1 MLWDIQKVDISL
13 TYFLSQYEIQKI
25 RYKERVKKSGEV
37 NCPNTTDTLPIPHSH
52 KLYLYQQLVNRLDH

>member
-13 TYFLSQYEIQKI
+13 TYFLSQYEIQKT

-37 NCPNTTDTLPIPHSH
+37 NCRNTTDTLPIPHSH
-52 KLYLYQQLVNRLDH
+52 KLYLYQQLD